1 MPTNAST
8 QELADNAIE
17 RWYVFSV
24 SYRKEMEVQDELSAH
39 GFQTYVPMRYC
50 LRDRLGKKTRVLQP
64 AIAGLVFARGSR
76 IDLDN
81 FKDTSRLKS
90 YFFLKRHTMKDG
102 TVKYV
107 QVRDRDMLNFQRV
120 NDVEGAQLTYFKP
133 EELHIAK
140 GSEVKIMDGP
150 FEGITGVV
158 QRLPGKRG
166 QFLVVSLPGV
176 AIAAVSIRPQYV
188 KPITANT
195 KKSVNVDK
203 DTQDLTRMAI
213 GLLVGKDYC
222 KIGSRDIIICEI
234 RQMMESLKTCKTFL
248 PNDKARFFFAFYAAL
263 LALEEDAEKYRLEL
277 IGVLPKLKANNLLL
291 PLSHLLFYYEGHDEE
306 ELEKANEIISK
317 WPRNH
322 YTAQQKSII
331 DMRRF
336 VMSSVKDTSA
346 NNN

>member
-81 FKDTSRLKS
+81 FKDTSRMVD
-90 YFFLKRHTMKDG
+90 YIFLMCHKTRNGSKE
-102 TVKYV
+102 YV
-107 QVRDRDMLNFQRV
+107 HVRDSDMLNFQRV

-133 EELHIAK
+133 EELNIGK

-150 FEGITGVV
+150 FEGVTGIV

-166 QFLVVSLPGV
+166 KYLVVSLPGV

-222 KIGSRDIIICEI
+222 KIGSRDLIVCET

-291 PLSHLLFYYEGHDEE
+291 PLSHLLFYYEGHDDE

-322 YTAQQKSII
+322 HTAQQKSII

>member
-1 MPTNAST
+1 MPTNVS

-17 RWYVFSV
+17 RWYVFAV
-24 SYRKEMEVQDELSAH
+24 SYRKEMEAQDELSAH
-39 GFQTYVPMRYC
+39 GFQTYIPMRYC
-50 LRDRLGKKTRVLQP
+50 LRDRLGKKTRVLKP
-64 AIAGLVFARGSR
+64 AIAGLVFVRGARK
-76 IDLDN
+76 DLIN
-81 FKDTSRLKS
+81 FKDTSRLND
-90 YFFLKRHTMKDG
+90 YLFLKRHVMRDG
-102 TVKYV
+102 TTKYV
-107 QVRDRDMLNFQRV
+107 QIRDNDMLNFQKV

-176 AIAAVSIRPQYV
+176 AIAAVSVKPQYIR
-188 KPITANT
+188 PITAKV
-195 KKSVNVDK
+195 KKSTDVDK
-203 DTQDLTRMAI
+203 DTQALTRMAI
-213 GLLVGKDYC
+213 DLIIGKGRG
-222 KIGSRDIIICEI
+222 KAGSRDIIICEI

-277 IGVLPKLKANNLLL
+277 IGVLPKLKANNLIL
-291 PLSHLLFYYEGHDEE
+291 PLSHLLFYYEGHDDE

>member
-24 SYRKEMEVQDELSAH
+24 SYRKEMDVQDELSAH

>member
-222 KIGSRDIIICEI
+222 KIGSRDLIVCET

-291 PLSHLLFYYEGHDEE
+291 PLSHLLFYYEGHDDE

>member
-176 AIAAVSIRPQYV
+176 AFAAVSIRPQYV

-222 KIGSRDIIICEI
+222 KIGSRDLIVCET
-234 RQMMESLKTCKTFL
+234 RQMMESLMTCKTYL
-248 PNDKARFFFAFYAAL
+248 PNDKAHFFFAFYAAR

-291 PLSHLLFYYEGHDEE
+291 PLSHLLFYYEGHDDE

>member
-176 AIAAVSIRPQYV
+176 AIAAVSIQPQYV

-222 KIGSRDIIICEI
+222 QIGSRDLIVCET
-234 RQMMESLKTCKTFL
+234 RQMMESLMTCKTYL
-248 PNDKARFFFAFYAAL
+248 PND
-263 LALEEDAEKYRLEL
+263 
-277 IGVLPKLKANNLLL
+277 
-291 PLSHLLFYYEGHDEE
+291 
-306 ELEKANEIISK
+306 
-317 WPRNH
+317 
-322 YTAQQKSII
+322 
-331 DMRRF
+331 
-336 VMSSVKDTSA
+336 
-346 NNN
+346 